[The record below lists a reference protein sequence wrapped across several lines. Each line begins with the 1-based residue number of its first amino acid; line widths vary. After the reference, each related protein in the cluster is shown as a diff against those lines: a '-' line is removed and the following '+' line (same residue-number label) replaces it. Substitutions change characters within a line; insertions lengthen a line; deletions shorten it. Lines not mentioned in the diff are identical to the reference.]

1 MENEELQNEEQNSE
15 ENENDEHKE
24 EDFESLVTVLS
35 TEDQGIAAVAKTILE
50 EAGINY
56 YVKGEG
62 IQSMY
67 GIGVKGVGGFDPLTD
82 PIEIQVIQEDADSAV
97 ELLKDVET
105 SKPVYDPGTFTEDS
119 NETRLEGE
127 NTEDDEVK

>member
-1 MENEELQNEEQNSE
+1 MENEEQQNEEQNSE
-15 ENENDEHKE
+15 ENEDDEHKE
-24 EDFESLVTVLS
+24 EDFENLVTILS

-67 GIGVKGVGGFDPLTD
+67 GIGIKGVGGFDPLTD
-82 PIEIQVIQEDADSAV
+82 PIEIQVIQEDEDAAI
-97 ELLKDVET
+97 ELLKDVEK
-105 SKPVYDPGTFTEDS
+105 SEPLNDPGLTSDES
-119 NETRLEGE
+119 NDPEKPAG
-127 NTEDDEVK
+127 DDINGK